1 MIIFHIEIQPI
12 FTNFRIIFK
21 LAGNSFLL
29 VKFEKMQI
37 DSI

>member
-12 FTNFRIIFK
+12 ATNFRIIANI
-21 LAGNSFLL
+21 AGNFFLL